1 MQTQESQ
8 AQLQSVACVIR
19 TNWPALLVQSVQR
32 CLSAVTLSQL
42 SITIVHIQVQ
52 SRTDVSVGL
61 QLSISQCLYIFTVS
75 LEQKPQRIEL
85 LLQKSLQMVTLFP
98 LQASMSYAS
107 INIR

>member
-19 TNWPALLVQSVQR
+19 TNWPALLVRSVQR

-42 SITIVHIQVQ
+42 CITIVHIQVQ
-52 SRTDVSVGL
+52 SRTDMSLGL
-61 QLSISQCLYIFTVS
+61 QLSISQCLHIFTIS
-75 LEQKPQRIEL
+75 LERKPQRIEL
-85 LLQKSLQMVTLFP
+85 LLQKSLHLVTLLP
-98 LQASMSYAS
+98 LHASMYAS